1 MSYLKS
7 ILQIVIFILF
17 TTAFTFS
24 LFEWFGVSR
33 SFSFLNKQA
42 PRDER
47 GFDEFDPSLSYINS
61 MDKLESYVDMLY
73 KQGNY
78 DANDPSIYPELT
90 ESVVRKRFYHGV
102 SEYGAGRNY
111 LAGLIAKSTGSDV
124 NAIVLPDDILKYS
137 YALCSQQSLVMMEL
151 LKKKGYSYRMVGF
164 YSKES
169 GSGHYAFEIKYR
181 NKWHFFDPNMEPDA
195 QLLNKNNRPG
205 IAELVA
211 DKNLLFSSYHS
222 WNRDHIATLFPTYFY
237 GKINAPIAPNATIF
251 QRLTY
256 VLSYSLWL
264 FFTFVYILVSKLSPS
279 RRKKYVYQTSP
290 TWYFNTAKF
299 KA

>member
-24 LFEWFGVSR
+24 LFEWFGVPR

-47 GFDEFDPSLSYINS
+47 GFDEFDASLSHINS
-61 MDKLESYVDMLY
+61 MDKLENYVDMLY
-73 KQGNY
+73 KEGNY
-78 DANDPSIYPELT
+78 DPNDASIYPELA
-90 ESVVRKRFYHGV
+90 EGVVRKRFYHGV

-111 LAGLIAKSTGSDV
+111 LAWLIAKGTGSDV
-124 NAIVLPDDILKYS
+124 NAIVLPDDIFKYS

-151 LKKKGYSYRMVGF
+151 LKRKGYSYRKVGF

-169 GSGHYAFEIKYR
+169 GSGHYAFEVKYG

-211 DKNLLFSSYHS
+211 DKSLLFSSYHH
-222 WNRDHIATLFPTYFY
+222 WKRDRIADLFPTYFY
-237 GKINAPIAPNATIF
+237 GKPNAPIAPSATIF
-251 QRLTY
+251 QRIAY

-264 FFTFVYILVSKLSPS
+264 FFVVAYILVSRRVPAGRRNYVPQPSPA
-279 RRKKYVYQTSP
+279 
-290 TWYFNTAKF
+290 WYFNTAKSR
-299 KA
+299 A